1 MQLSGD
7 VSAKEASMIDNDLK
21 EFKLTCEKPY
31 DRHKYKLIFKN
42 GKAIIF
48 EDYELLRHQWYQ
60 WKDEVDRVEVIDEG
74 GKGF

>member
-1 MQLSGD
+1 
-7 VSAKEASMIDNDLK
+7 MIDNDLK

-31 DRHKYKLIFKN
+31 DRHKYKLILKN
-42 GKAIIF
+42 GKAVIF

-60 WKDEVDRVEVIDEG
+60 WRSEVDRVEVIDEG